1 LNAFLLHR
9 GVGVAL
15 NEKELDR
22 ALCGDLITNHH
33 TRPQPLEDDAKD
45 SDLPCCRGE
54 FSFGLMTGWSL

>member
-1 LNAFLLHR
+1 
-9 GVGVAL
+9 VAL